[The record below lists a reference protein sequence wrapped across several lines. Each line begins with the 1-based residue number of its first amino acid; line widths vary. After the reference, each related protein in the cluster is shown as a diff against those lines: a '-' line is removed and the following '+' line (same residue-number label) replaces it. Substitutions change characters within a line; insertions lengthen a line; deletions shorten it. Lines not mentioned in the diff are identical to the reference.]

1 MVLYPVQNRVFW
13 ASMGYADRHERLL
26 PAEELE
32 AGKDGSL
39 IPETVLQDGARATLP
54 RWEKLLSRDY
64 PHPEPGDGACK
75 RRRVELRDGDNFV
88 VVDTR
93 DETTWKTLRRNSWP
107 LWRRFE
113 ASASLIRGEEL
124 QRRVEL
130 SVKERE
136 QWYMEQKRQSR
147 TRALK
152 SSATGSTQIETCS
165 DSSQASL
172 INLAAC

>member
-75 RRRVELRDGDNFV
+75 RRKMELREGENIV
-88 VVDTR
+88 VIDTR
-93 DETTWKTLRRNSWP
+93 AEATWKFLDRNSWP
-107 LWRRFE
+107 LWRQFE
-113 ASASLIRGEEL
+113 ASASSIRGEEL
-124 QRRVEL
+124 QRRVET
-130 SVKERE
+130 SVKERV
-136 QWYMEQKRQSR
+136 QCYAGKKRQSR
-147 TRALK
+147 TRVLK
-152 SSATGSTQIETCS
+152 SSVKESTKMETCS
-165 DSSQASL
+165 DDSQTTTTSFAT
-172 INLAAC
+172 C

>member
-75 RRRVELRDGDNFV
+75 RRKMELREGENIV
-88 VVDTR
+88 VVDTPA
-93 DETTWKTLRRNSWP
+93 EATWKALDRNSWP
-107 LWRRFE
+107 LWRQFA
-113 ASASLIRGEEL
+113 ASASSISGEEL
-124 QRRVEL
+124 QRRVES
-130 SVKERE
+130 SVKESQ
-136 QWYMEQKRQSR
+136 QWYSGKKRQSR
-147 TRALK
+147 TPDLK
-152 SSATGSTQIETCS
+152 SSAKGKTQIETCS
-165 DSSQASL
+165 DDSHSSPIS
-172 INLAAC
+172 LAAC